1 MVCFFGHRDASMKNQ
16 EKIFETI
23 QYLVE
28 QKGENIFYV
37 GTHGSFDRMVYN
49 ALKKAKEKYAEKQ
62 GCEIINLG
70 IEDEN
75 IT

>member
-49 ALKKAKEKYAEKQ
+49 ALKKAKERYAQ
-62 GCEIINLG
+62 IR
-70 IEDEN
+70 
-75 IT
+75 